1 MNQARVL
8 RLLLLTL
15 LTSFLAAVLI
25 VMVSRSTWHVP
36 LLSAARPA
44 VARPLAPLE
53 VTAPDLALPGS
64 TSAPDSGDADPVLV
78 GAGDIAGCDFEGDET
93 TAKLLDRMDGTIFT
107 LGDNVYSSGTA
118 RQFKNCYEPTW
129 GRHKARTCPTPGN
142 LMTTVPATRR
152 HISTTSARPPANR
165 GKATTATR

>member
-8 RLLLLTL
+8 RLLLLTV
-15 LTSFLAAVLI
+15 LTSVLAAVLI

-44 VARPLAPLE
+44 VARPLAPVE

-64 TSAPDSGDADPVLV
+64 TLAADGGDADPVLV

-93 TAKLLDRMDGTIFT
+93 TASTPLLLGLVYGLLIFLLAYAVVLPVVNPLLRNSWLAPLIAQNMVFGVCVGGFYT
-107 LGDNVYSSGTA
+107 ML
-118 RQFKNCYEPTW
+118 
-129 GRHKARTCPTPGN
+129 
-142 LMTTVPATRR
+142 
-152 HISTTSARPPANR
+152 RPRPYDM
-165 GKATTATR
+165 G